1 MATTVNPT
9 RSGTQTAQPPPLR
22 APSALAHKPPPTATA
37 ILLVDDDEQSLG
49 VLRAVL
55 EPLEQ
60 RLVTAR
66 SGEEALRLLLREE
79 FAVILLDM
87 RMPGLDGLETAR
99 FVKARAATRHIPIIF
114 LTAHAED
121 IEQVFRAYEVGAVD
135 YVAKPFQP
143 DVLRH
148 KVAVFVELQ
157 HERMERVREARARAE
172 AETIASTASK
182 LQGISDAALAHL
194 EIDEL
199 LPELLERASTVFGA
213 DAAGLLLRDGEAS
226 WLTLLTASAETDRPS
241 DQTDLPQDR
250 AGLPPQ
256 AGLPPDQQAG
266 RSPLGEGG
274 RCAQARSTVSG
285 EGLLAQVVGGAP
297 LLVSELD
304 HEHELPTAL
313 ATAELGSLIAAP
325 LAAGGQHMGA
335 LLLGSRS
342 PRAFSE
348 EDLVVLGLSADRAA
362 IAIQHARSYEHE
374 RSLVEMLQHHLL
386 PDRLPQAPALAMAA
400 RYRPS
405 ERAAQVGG
413 DWYDAIVLP
422 GGAVGL
428 AIGDVVGHGVRAA
441 TLMGELRAA
450 LRAYALAEPQSP
462 GAALARLNTLVVST
476 HGATMVATVLY
487 MVVDAD
493 GARVRFASAGHLPPL
508 LMQADGA
515 TRFLEHQSA
524 PPLGATEHA
533 SFSDC
538 ESELDAGGT
547 ILLYTDGLV
556 ERRGEPIDVGLQRLR
571 TALATAPGDLERLC
585 SHVLARAP
593 GGRGVSDDIALLA
606 VRLSASLG
614 ELVELDLPAEPES
627 VALAR
632 HRVERWLLGT
642 GSDSDDVFAIKLAVS
657 EACANAVEHAYGPE
671 PGRTFHLRAERCGGE
686 IVVEISD
693 RGRLRTPRG
702 SQRGMG
708 LRMIQQMMDTVEV
721 QHLAAG
727 TTVRMSKMSAK
738 DGQPERDDQGA
749 LRA

>member
-1 MATTVNPT
+1 MAATVNPA
-9 RSGTQTAQPPPLR
+9 RSGTQTEQALGLGPPPAL
-22 APSALAHKPPPTATA
+22 AHGLAHKPPATATA
-37 ILLVDDDEQSLG
+37 ILLVDDDEQSLR
-49 VLRAVL
+49 VLKSVL

-99 FVKARAATRHIPIIF
+99 FVKARATTRHIPIIF

-121 IEQVFRAYEVGAVD
+121 IEQVFRAYEAGAVD

-194 EIDEL
+194 EIEEL
-199 LPELLERASTVFGA
+199 LPELLERATTVFGA
-213 DAAGLLLRDGEAS
+213 DAAGLLLRDGDAS
-226 WLTLLTASAETDRPS
+226 WLTLLTASAETDRLPEDAPLPS
-241 DQTDLPQDR
+241 AQVS
-250 AGLPPQ
+250 
-256 AGLPPDQQAG
+256 
-266 RSPLGEGG
+266 RSLSEGG
-274 RCAQARSTVSG
+274 RRAQARSAVSG

-297 LLVSELD
+297 LHVPELS

-313 ATAELGSLIAAP
+313 AGVELGSLIAAP
-325 LAAGGQHMGA
+325 LVAGGQRMGA

-362 IAIQHARSYEHE
+362 IAIQHAQSYEHE
-374 RSLVEMLQHHLL
+374 RGLVEMLQHHLL

-450 LRAYALAEPQSP
+450 LRAYALVEPQSP
-462 GAALARLNTLVVST
+462 AAALAHLNALVAST

-493 GARVRFASAGHLPPL
+493 GARARFASAGHLPPL
-508 LMQADGA
+508 LMEADGS
-515 TRFLEHQSA
+515 TRFLEHASA

-533 SFSDC
+533 AFRDW
-538 ESELDAGGT
+538 ESELVAGGT

-556 ERRGEPIDVGLQRLR
+556 ERRGEGLDDGISRLTR
-571 TALATAPGDLERLC
+571 AMATAPKPVDLLVAE
-585 SHVLARAP
+585 LASTMTRE
-593 GGRGVSDDIALLA
+593 GTEDDI
-606 VRLSASLG
+606 
-614 ELVELDLPAEPES
+614 
-627 VALAR
+627 
-632 HRVERWLLGT
+632 
-642 GSDSDDVFAIKLAVS
+642 
-657 EACANAVEHAYGPE
+657 
-671 PGRTFHLRAERCGGE
+671 
-686 IVVEISD
+686 VVI
-693 RGRLRTPRG
+693 G
-702 SQRGMG
+702 
-708 LRMIQQMMDTVEV
+708 V
-721 QHLAAG
+721 QWKG
-727 TTVRMSKMSAK
+727 
-738 DGQPERDDQGA
+738 
-749 LRA
+749 

>member
-1 MATTVNPT
+1 
-9 RSGTQTAQPPPLR
+9 
-22 APSALAHKPPPTATA
+22 
-37 ILLVDDDEQSLG
+37 LVDDDERSLD
-49 VLRAVL
+49 VLRVVL

-66 SGEEALRLLLREE
+66 SGEDALRLLLREE

-121 IEQVFRAYEVGAVD
+121 IEQVFRAYEAGAVD

-199 LPELLERASTVFGA
+199 LPELLGRASTVFGA

-226 WLTLLTASAETDRPS
+226 WLTLLTASAETDRPRG
-241 DQTDLPQDR
+241 D
-250 AGLPPQ
+250 AGLPRGD
-256 AGLPPDQQAG
+256 AGLLPDRAS
-266 RSPLGEGG
+266 RSPGEGG
-274 RCAQARSTVSG
+274 RRAQPRSTVSG

-297 LLVSELD
+297 LHVPELD
-304 HEHELPTAL
+304 HEHELPAAL
-313 ATAELGSLIAAP
+313 ATVELGSLIAAP
-325 LAAGGQHMGA
+325 LAADGQQMGA

-362 IAIQHARSYEHE
+362 IAIQHARSYERE

-462 GAALARLNTLVVST
+462 GAALSRLNTLVAST
-476 HGATMVATVLY
+476 HGTTMVATVLY

-515 TRFLEHQSA
+515 ARFLDHQSA

-533 SFSDC
+533 SFRDW

-571 TALATAPGDLERLC
+571 TALVTAPDDLERLC

-593 GGRGVSDDIALLA
+593 GGRGVSDDMALLA
-606 VRLSASLG
+606 VRLSAPLG
-614 ELVELDLPAEPES
+614 ERLELDLPAEPES
-627 VALAR
+627 VARAR
-632 HRVERWLLGT
+632 HRMERWLQSTGGGT
-642 GSDSDDVFAIKLAVS
+642 DDLFAIKLAVS

-671 PGRTFHLRAERCGGE
+671 PGRTFHLRAERSCGE
-686 IVVEISD
+686 VVVEISD
-693 RGRLRTPRG
+693 RGRWRTPRG
-702 SQRGMG
+702 SRRGMG
-708 LRMIQQMMDTVEV
+708 LRMMEQLMDTVEV
-721 QHLAAG
+721 KRLAAG

-738 DGQPERDDQGA
+738 DRQLERDQGA
-749 LRA
+749 LRV

>member
-1 MATTVNPT
+1 MAATVSAT
-9 RSGTQTAQPPPLR
+9 RSPAELEPPSELR
-22 APSALAHKPPPTATA
+22 PPPTLAQTPARGPSATAAA
-37 ILLVDDDEQSLG
+37 ILLVDDDEQSLRTLE
-49 VLRAVL
+49 VVL
-55 EPLEQ
+55 EPLGQ

-79 FAVILLDM
+79 FAAVLLDM

-114 LTAHAED
+114 LTAQAD
-121 IEQVFRAYEVGAVD
+121 DVEQVFRAYEAGAVD
-135 YVAKPFQP
+135 YVAKPFEP
-143 DVLRH
+143 DVLRS

-157 HERMERVREARARAE
+157 YERVERIREARARAE

-194 EIDEL
+194 ELDEL

-213 DAAGLLLRDGEAS
+213 DAAGLLLRDGETS
-226 WLTLLTASAETDRPS
+226 WLTLLTASDDADRPPGDAS
-241 DQTDLPQDR
+241 LSPGTT
-250 AGLPPQ
+250 
-256 AGLPPDQQAG
+256 G
-266 RSPLGEGG
+266 RPRRPG
-274 RCAQARSTVSG
+274 RRPAQAHSAISG
-285 EGLLAQVVGGAP
+285 EGLLAQVVRGAP
-297 LLVSELD
+297 LQIPELD
-304 HEHELPTAL
+304 GEDELPAAL
-313 ATAELGSLIAAP
+313 GEVGLRSLIAAP
-325 LAAGGQHMGA
+325 LTAGGVGLGA
-335 LLLGSRS
+335 LLLGSRDV
-342 PRAFSE
+342 RAFSE

-374 RSLVEMLQHHLL
+374 RGLVEMLQHHLL

-450 LRAYALAEPQSP
+450 LRAYALVEPRSP
-462 GAALARLNTLVVST
+462 AAALARLNALVAST

-487 MVVDAD
+487 MVVDSD
-493 GARVRFASAGHLPPL
+493 GARARFASAGHLPPL
-508 LMQADGA
+508 LMEADGA
-515 TRFLEHQSA
+515 TRFLEHPSA

-533 SFSDC
+533 DFRDW
-538 ESELDAGGT
+538 EGELDAGGT

-556 ERRGEPIDVGLQRLR
+556 ERRGESIDVGLQRLR
-571 TALATAPGDLERLC
+571 AALGTAPGDLERLC

-606 VRLSASLG
+606 VRLSAPAG
-614 ELVELDLPAEPES
+614 ERLELDLPAEPES
-627 VALAR
+627 VSIAR
-632 HRVERWLLGT
+632 HHVERWLQNTGNGT
-642 GSDSDDVFAIKLAVS
+642 DDVFAIKLAVS

-671 PGRTFHLRAERCGGE
+671 PGRTFHLRAERSYGE
-686 IVVEISD
+686 VMVEISD
-693 RGRLRTPRG
+693 RGRWRTPRG
-702 SQRGMG
+702 AQRGMG
-708 LRMIQQMMDTVEV
+708 LRMIERLMDSVDV
-721 QHLAAG
+721 QRLAAG
-727 TTVRMSKMSAK
+727 TTVRMSKVPAEG
-738 DGQPERDDQGA
+738 GQAERDEEGV
-749 LRA
+749 LRG